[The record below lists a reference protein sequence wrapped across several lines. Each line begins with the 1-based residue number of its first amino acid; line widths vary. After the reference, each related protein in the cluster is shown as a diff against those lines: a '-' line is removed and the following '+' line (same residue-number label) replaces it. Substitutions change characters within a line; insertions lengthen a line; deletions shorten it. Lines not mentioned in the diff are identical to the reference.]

1 MSLMVVFCINN
12 FSFNNKA
19 LVQKYKDDFCF
30 WWILLLIVF
39 GDCGCLVE
47 TQKTEMHFFVVF
59 YSSQ

>member
-12 FSFNNKA
+12 FSFKVFEADNKA

-30 WWILLLIVF
+30 WWLLILIVF

-47 TQKTEMHFFVVF
+47 TQ
-59 YSSQ
+59 